1 LKPRETQK
9 LGKYL
14 EQLVYRNGKLSSPG
28 RAETLKKLIDL
39 YETVEAEDT
48 TEARQVRQAF
58 LFIVANGPHPSE
70 PEPFINFFIQSVK
83 PDDLQEIQWGTPERY
98 FRLTQF
104 LYALRGELPAE
115 EVAQYVNNLM
125 HYALRSFEQEQKYPE
140 MIELLQLINVS
151 PGTESEELLQLRS
164 HAYIH
169 EIHRVRRFRRF
180 LYGYLLL
187 QALFILVI
195 FPLLFINAE
204 NGAISKAIE
213 QATDVELQEESHQ
226 YLTYGDGLYWAL
238 ITASSIGY
246 GDVTPVTTVGRVIA
260 ATLGAM
266 GVITVGILAGL
277 ILYQMTPRNF

>member
-1 LKPRETQK
+1 LKPRERQK
-9 LGKYL
+9 LGNYL
-14 EQLVYRNGKLSSPG
+14 EQLVYKNGNLSSTG
-28 RAETLKKLIDL
+28 RAETLKKLLDL
-39 YETVEAEDT
+39 YETVEDENT
-48 TEARQVRQAF
+48 TQARQVRQAF
-58 LFIVANGPHPSE
+58 LFMVANGPHPSE

-115 EVAQYVNNLM
+115 EVAQYVNNLI
-125 HYALRSFEQEQKYPE
+125 HYALRSFEQAQKYPE

-151 PGTESEELLQLRS
+151 PGAGSEELLQLRS

-204 NGAISKAIE
+204 NGAISEAIE
-213 QATDVELQEESHQ
+213 QATDVNMEEEPHQ

-260 ATLGAM
+260 ATLGVM

-277 ILYQMTPRNF
+277 ILYQITPRNF